1 MTALTAAGL
10 DFITGRHLATLTT
23 ARADGSPHVTPVGF
37 TWDTDA
43 GVVRVICSRGSQ
55 KARNVVRNGRV
66 AVCQVDGRS
75 WLTLEGTASV
85 MSDRE
90 RVADAEQRYAQRYR
104 VPRPNPERVVIVI
117 AVTRL
122 MGSPGFIES

>member
-1 MTALTAAGL
+1 MVTALTAAGL
-10 DFITGRHLATLTT
+10 EFVTGRHLATLTT
-23 ARADGSPHVTPVGF
+23 VRADGSPHVTPVGF

-43 GVVRVICSRGSQ
+43 GVARLICSRGSQ

-75 WLTLEGTASV
+75 WLTLEGN
-85 MSDRE
+85 RE

-104 VPRPNPERVVIVI
+104 VPRPNHERVVIVI